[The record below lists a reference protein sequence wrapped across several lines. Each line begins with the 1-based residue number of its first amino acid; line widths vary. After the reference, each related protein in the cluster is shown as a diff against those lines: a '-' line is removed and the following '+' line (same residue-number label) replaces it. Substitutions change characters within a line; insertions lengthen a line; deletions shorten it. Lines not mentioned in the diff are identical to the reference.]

1 MITQVVN
8 MVTKMLEALM
18 TIMSSSGVGAITG
31 GIFGWLNRRE
41 DRKMRQADQE
51 FELKRL
57 SAQSQADVQSSEAR
71 AFEESQKT
79 LSSVGGAIKSAVR
92 PVITGALL
100 YMTYGVLME
109 LETMTGGLNSL
120 PADQSVKLYRDITLN
135 IISLTATAV
144 SWWFASRPSSL
155 NRVTLSDQR

>member
-1 MITQVVN
+1 

-57 SAQSQADVQSSEAR
+57 TAQSQADVQSSEAR

-79 LSSVGGAIKSAVR
+79 TSAIGGAIKSAVR

-100 YMTYGVLME
+100 YMTYGILME
-109 LETMTGGLNSL
+109 LETMTGGLSSL
-120 PADQSVKLYRDITLN
+120 PADQTAKLYRDITLN

-144 SWWFASRPSSL
+144 SWWFASRPSSV
-155 NRVTLSDQR
+155 NRVTLNDRQS

>member
-1 MITQVVN
+1 
-8 MVTKMLEALM
+8 M

-57 SAQSQADVQSSEAR
+57 TAQSQVDVQTSEAR
-71 AFEESQKT
+71 AFEKSQKT
-79 LSSVGGAIKSAVR
+79 VSAVGGAIKSAVR
-92 PVITGALL
+92 PIITGALL
-100 YMTYGVLME
+100 YMTYGILME
-109 LETMTGGLNSL
+109 LENITGGLGSL
-120 PADQSVKLYRDITLN
+120 PADQIAKLYRDITLN

-144 SWWFASRPSSL
+144 SWWFASRPSSV
-155 NRVTLSDQR
+155 NRVTQHDKS

>member
-1 MITQVVN
+1 
-8 MVTKMLEALM
+8 MLEALM

-41 DRKMRQADQE
+41 DRKMRQADQD

-79 LSSVGGAIKSAVR
+79 ISRVGGAIKSAVR
-92 PVITGALL
+92 PVITGVLL
-100 YMTYGVLME
+100 YMTYGILVQ
-109 LETMTGGLNSL
+109 LEDITGGISTL
-120 PADQSVKLYRDITLN
+120 PPVEAAKLYRDIVLN

-144 SWWFASRPSSL
+144 SWWFASRPSSV
-155 NRVTLSDQR
+155 NRVTFNDKH